1 MWLDKDNIETLY
13 APKNRNY
20 KKELFEAIK
29 KFAINI
35 AKKQSGFRKESRKI
49 LLESRKKSYDE
60 IRDRI
65 KTDPKVILFSTFDG
79 RSYGDSP
86 KAIYEYMKNLRIILS
101 CGLFAILSSLPLFWT
116 TLILI

>member
-1 MWLDKDNIETLY
+1 MWLDKSNIETLY
-13 APKNRNY
+13 APKKRNY

-79 RSYGDSP
+79 RSYGDT
-86 KAIYEYMKNLRIILS
+86 AEDHRDHHNH
-101 CGLFAILSSLPLFWT
+101 G
-116 TLILI
+116 

>member
-13 APKNRNY
+13 APKKRNY

-86 KAIYEYMKNLRIILS
+86 KAIYEYMLTQEKFVGFS
-101 CGLFAILSSLPLFWT
+101 QS
-116 TLILI
+116 

>member
-13 APKNRNY
+13 APKKRNY

-49 LLESRKKSYDE
+49 LLEKGKRN
-60 IRDRI
+60 
-65 KTDPKVILFSTFDG
+65 LM
-79 RSYGDSP
+79 
-86 KAIYEYMKNLRIILS
+86 MK
-101 CGLFAILSSLPLFWT
+101 
-116 TLILI
+116 